1 MAHQI
6 SEVSGRAEIA
16 YAGETPWHGLG
27 VKVDGL
33 QTAADMLRHAGL
45 EWGVG
50 LQQVCRQDGRPVDG
64 FRFTVREDCD
74 VVLGVVTEHYQLIQS
89 TQAAEV
95 MDALVTEGGA
105 HAEVA
110 GALEAGQ
117 RCWML
122 AHIPADF
129 EVAAGDEVR
138 PYILMAWGHD
148 GKHGLAAKLTPI
160 RVVCNNTLTAA
171 LGRKWS
177 STADVYVRHHR
188 NASVRIEEARR
199 AMGLIR
205 KKVAATQAVYTQLA
219 STAID
224 ATAYFSRVFQAPERT
239 PGVGDDKYDEKL
251 ARWTAHQQR
260 LPELYASGQGS
271 DLPGERGTAWA
282 AYNSVTEWGR
292 SPLPAAAIRQ
302 GVRGAN
308 GVGAVRPLRQVN
320 CAKCSQP
327 IALTRCY
334 RVAQRPSVA
343 R

>member
-6 SEVSGRAEIA
+6 SQVSGRAEIA

-27 VKVDGL
+27 ARVDGL
-33 QTAADMLRHAGL
+33 QTASQLLRHAGL
-45 EWGVG
+45 DWVVG
-50 LQQVCRQDGRPVDG
+50 IQPVCRQEGRPVEG

-74 VVLGVVTEHYQLIQS
+74 VVLGVVTEHYQPIQN
-89 TQAAEV
+89 TQAVEV

-105 HAEVA
+105 HVEVA

-129 EVAAGDEVR
+129 EVTAGDAVR
-138 PYILMAWGHD
+138 PYVLLAWGHD

-171 LGRKWS
+171 LGRRWS

-188 NASVRIEEARR
+188 NAHVRIEEAQR

-205 KKVAATQAVYTQLA
+205 KKVEATRVAYTQLA

-224 ATAYFSRVFQAPERT
+224 AEGYFARVFKAPERT
-239 PGVGDDKYDEKL
+239 PDVGDDKYDEKL
-251 ARWTAHQQR
+251 ARWTA
-260 LPELYASGQGS
+260 
-271 DLPGERGTAWA
+271 
-282 AYNSVTEWGR
+282 
-292 SPLPAAAIRQ
+292 
-302 GVRGAN
+302 
-308 GVGAVRPLRQVN
+308 
-320 CAKCSQP
+320 
-327 IALTRCY
+327 
-334 RVAQRPSVA
+334 
-343 R
+343 

>member
-16 YAGETPWHGLG
+16 SAGATPWHGLR

-74 VVLGVVTEHYQLIQS
+74 VVLGVVTEHYQLIQN

-205 KKVAATQAVYTQLA
+205 KKVAATQAGVHAAGVDRDRRHGLFLA
-219 STAID
+219 RVSGARAHAGRWRRQVRREAGALD
-224 ATAYFSRVFQAPERT
+224 RAPAATAR
-239 PGVGDDKYDEKL
+239 
-251 ARWTAHQQR
+251 
-260 LPELYASGQGS
+260 
-271 DLPGERGTAWA
+271 
-282 AYNSVTEWGR
+282 
-292 SPLPAAAIRQ
+292 AIRVWP
-302 GVRGAN
+302 G
-308 GVGAVRPLRQVN
+308 
-320 CAKCSQP
+320 
-327 IALTRCY
+327 
-334 RVAQRPSVA
+334 
-343 R
+343 

>member
-1 MAHQI
+1 MHLHSQEGHGMAHQI

-33 QTAADMLRHAGL
+33 QTAAPMLQHAGL
-45 EWGVG
+45 EWSVG
-50 LQQVCRQDGRPVDG
+50 LQPVCRHDGRAVDG
-64 FRFTVREDCD
+64 WRFTVREDCD
-74 VVLGVVTEHYQLIQS
+74 VVLGVVTEHYAPIQNS
-89 TQAAEV
+89 QAAEV

-105 HAEVA
+105 HVEVA

-129 EVAAGDEVR
+129 EVTTGDAVR
-138 PYILMAWGHD
+138 PYVLLAWGHD

-177 STADVYVRHHR
+177 SAADVYVRHHR
-188 NASVRIEEARR
+188 NAAIRIQEAQR

-205 KKVAATQAVYTQLA
+205 KKVEATQVAYTQLV
-219 STAID
+219 STPID
-224 ATAYFSRVFQAPERT
+224 AAEYFARVFKAPERT
-239 PGVGDDKYDEKL
+239 PSAGDDKYDDKL

-260 LPELYASGQGS
+260 LLQLYEAGLGN
-271 DLPGERGTAWA
+271 DLPGVRGTAWA
-282 AYNSVTEWGR
+282 ALNAISEWADHHYPVLESGKVSSSRTTSVLFGHY
-292 SPLPAAAIRQ
+292 A
-302 GVRGAN
+302 
-308 GVGAVRPLRQVN
+308 
-320 CAKCSQP
+320 
-327 IALTRCY
+327 
-334 RVAQRPSVA
+334 
-343 R
+343 